1 MYSGSTVLKIFI
13 QPTHNQPIMMK
24 ALLWSLICLGGGS
37 KGLRVRRF
45 SLLVG
50 TVPRAVGGSTSSSSR
65 DSVALPPRA
74 GAGAPAPPVAPPP
87 PPLPLTDDRDAFLFG
102 QQRTTFAACGVH
114 DDVTAALSRCG
125 KVFASTIQ
133 LKAFSAILSGEDVV
147 VGSET
152 GSGKTLS
159 YLVPI
164 IHRLVE
170 MRGETGT
177 TAADADADADADANA
192 SRGPHQRRYP
202 FAVVMCPSK
211 ELAAQVYRMANDLIA
226 ELNTRGTSAAPV
238 AAGLFTQQLEQW
250 PYFTDADPSPDIAI
264 CTPAFLAKFIKG
276 PNIQDPDLFRSV
288 RVLVMD
294 EVRGAHRYLTAR
306 VCFLTAA
313 RLHTYFIILLYP
325 GRHASRRVV
334 PEGCGEDQRSV
345 PIDPSRHDSRR
356 SDQCTE

>member
-1 MYSGSTVLKIFI
+1 
-13 QPTHNQPIMMK
+13 
-24 ALLWSLICLGGGS
+24 
-37 KGLRVRRF
+37 
-45 SLLVG
+45 
-50 TVPRAVGGSTSSSSR
+50 
-65 DSVALPPRA
+65 
-74 GAGAPAPPVAPPP
+74 
-87 PPLPLTDDRDAFLFG
+87 
-102 QQRTTFAACGVH
+102 
-114 DDVTAALSRCG
+114 
-125 KVFASTIQ
+125 
-133 LKAFSAILSGEDVV
+133 
-147 VGSET
+147 
-152 GSGKTLS
+152 
-159 YLVPI
+159 
-164 IHRLVE
+164 
-170 MRGETGT
+170 
-177 TAADADADADADANA
+177 
-192 SRGPHQRRYP
+192 
-202 FAVVMCPSK
+202 MCPSK

-306 VCFLTAA
+306 VCPLTA
-313 RLHTYFIILLYP
+313 RLHTHFRIPLYP

>member
-1 MYSGSTVLKIFI
+1 
-13 QPTHNQPIMMK
+13 
-24 ALLWSLICLGGGS
+24 
-37 KGLRVRRF
+37 
-45 SLLVG
+45 
-50 TVPRAVGGSTSSSSR
+50 VPV
-65 DSVALPPRA
+65 
-74 GAGAPAPPVAPPP
+74 
-87 PPLPLTDDRDAFLFG
+87 
-102 QQRTTFAACGVH
+102 
-114 DDVTAALSRCG
+114 
-125 KVFASTIQ
+125 
-133 LKAFSAILSGEDVV
+133 
-147 VGSET
+147 
-152 GSGKTLS
+152 
-159 YLVPI
+159 

-170 MRGETGT
+170 MRGETVT
-177 TAADADADADADANA
+177 TAADADADADANA

-313 RLHTYFIILLYP
+313 RLHT
-325 GRHASRRVV
+325 
-334 PEGCGEDQRSV
+334 
-345 PIDPSRHDSRR
+345 
-356 SDQCTE
+356 